1 MNRALVIMNALR
13 LSLPLIYALNIWT
26 TEYAAGCDDGQVE
39 VNGRCCNPCPP
50 GEYLKEMCSEHR
62 PTVCSPCAEGHFSDH
77 VTRWSYKIKHCYLQS
92 CGLNSCFSTE
102 YAEKCTPTTNANC
115 SCRHGFLCSSNI
127 CSSCVENKCV
137 TGERLKRT
145 GDIFCG
151 DIFNYERNK
160 LGQLFVLK

>member
-1 MNRALVIMNALR
+1 
-13 LSLPLIYALNIWT
+13 
-26 TEYAAGCDDGQVE
+26 
-39 VNGRCCNPCPP
+39 
-50 GEYLKEMCSEHR
+50 MCSEHR
-62 PTVCSPCAEGHFSDH
+62 PTVCSPCAEGHFSEHYSMFDRCKQCESCQQGKTRMCRFDSMEMCLVLCSH